1 MSKAIETGV
10 SAPAVSPTATAA
22 PATISPNQVIEKKAL
37 SWSNVAL
44 GAAIQT
50 FEVSTLG
57 QPFEVVKTHMAAN
70 RGDSIATSL
79 KKTYARG
86 GISGFYQGLIP

>member
-1 MSKAIETGV
+1 MSKAIETSV
-10 SAPAVSPTATAA
+10 SAPVSPTAT
-22 PATISPNQVIEKKAL
+22 PASTTVGSNQVIEKKPL
-37 SWSNVAL
+37 SWSNIAL

-79 KKTYARG
+79 KRTYARG

>member
-1 MSKAIETGV
+1 MSV
-10 SAPAVSPTATAA
+10 APPVE
-22 PATISPNQVIEKKAL
+22 IEKKAVSFQNIL
-37 SWSNVAL
+37 L

-70 RGDSIATSL
+70 RGDSIPTSL
-79 KKTYARG
+79 SKTYARG
-86 GISGFYQGLIP
+86 GVAGFYQGLIP

>member
-1 MSKAIETGV
+1 MSKAIEAVPVTTAPP
-10 SAPAVSPTATAA
+10 SARPE
-22 PATISPNQVIEKKAL
+22 IQKKPL
-37 SWSNVAL
+37 SWSNIAL

-70 RGDSIATSL
+70 RADSIATSL

-86 GISGFYQGLIP
+86 GIAGFYQGLIP